1 MELVPASSFLLARAT
16 SFVEPIYDHWTK
28 RKQDRK
34 GNSIIPELK
43 YEEILKNEV
52 DPYVCFRRRET
63 KPIRKTRRTDQQS
76 LERLRKLRSEME
88 MARNLLEMVLRRE
101 KIRKEGLVLDHTVF
115 DKKCKLR
122 EYQKT
127 LGIKEDEDLLMP
139 SKKKRKSSVGSG

>member
-1 MELVPASSFLLARAT
+1 MELVPASSFLLTRAT
-16 SFVEPIYDHWTK
+16 TFVEPIYDHWTK

-34 GNSIIPELK
+34 CHSIIPELK

-122 EYQKT
+122 DYQRT
-127 LGIKEDEDLLMP
+127 LGIKEDDDLLMP
-139 SKKKRKSSVGSG
+139 SKKKRKASVGSG